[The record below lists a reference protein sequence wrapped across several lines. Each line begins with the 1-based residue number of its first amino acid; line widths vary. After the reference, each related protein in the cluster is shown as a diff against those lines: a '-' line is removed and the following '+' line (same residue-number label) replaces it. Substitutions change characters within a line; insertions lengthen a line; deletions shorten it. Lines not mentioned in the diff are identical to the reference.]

1 MAKLFQ
7 ITLPE
12 GLSTL
17 ALDSQGHGTV
27 HYSVKNVSARPID
40 GRAVLVCLP
49 QGDSNN
55 GIQKNWITLDG
66 KAERHFA
73 VNGEDTFTVNIAVPA
88 RSPAGTYGY
97 RLDVVSLAKPDE
109 GDSSQPTKF
118 TVIPAAPPPKKWGL
132 IAAIVTAVL
141 IVAGIAIWAANRPKT
156 PTVPNLVGMTVPNA
170 TAALTT
176 AKLQLN
182 PTQLQVPGGAD
193 SVGTV
198 VAQTPAAG
206 TSVAANS
213 SVQLSVGV
221 PQKVTVPSL
230 IGMSVTQA
238 QQALPSGLT
247 LGTPTTLSVYNP
259 SFPVGSVISQSPTA
273 GQSVNPNT
281 VIALSLNPAQAI
293 NPVQPAPVQRIPHW

>member
-55 GIQKNWITLDG
+55 GVQKNWITLDG
-66 KAERHFA
+66 KAERHFG

-97 RLDVVSLAKPDE
+97 RLDVVSIAKPDE

-118 TVIPAAPPPKKWGL
+118 TVVPAAPPPKKWGL
-132 IAAIVTAVL
+132 IAAVIAAVL
-141 IVAGIAIWAANRPKT
+141 ILAGIGIWAATRPKT

-176 AKLQLN
+176 ANLQLN
-182 PTQLQVPGGAD
+182 PTQLQVPGSAA

-198 VAQTPAAG
+198 VAQSPAAG
-206 TSVAANS
+206 TSVTANS
-213 SVQLSVGV
+213 SVQISVGV
-221 PQKVTVPSL
+221 LQKITVPSL
-230 IGMSVTQA
+230 VGMSIAQA

-247 LGTPTTLSVYNP
+247 LGAQSTLPVYNP
-259 SFPVGSVISQSPTA
+259 SFPVGAVISQSPAA
-273 GQSVNPNT
+273 GQSVNPST
-281 VIALSLNPAQAI
+281 AIAVNLNPAQAI
-293 NPVQPAPVQRIPHW
+293 SPVQQPPRIPHW

>member
-17 ALDSQGHGTV
+17 NLDSQGRGTV

-40 GRAVLVCLP
+40 ARAVLVCLP

-55 GIQKNWITLDG
+55 SIQKNWISLDG

-73 VNGEDTFTVNIAVPA
+73 VNGEDTFTANVTVPSK
-88 RSPAGTYGY
+88 SPAGTYSY
-97 RLDVVSLAKPDE
+97 RLDVVSAAKPDE

-118 TVIPAAPPPKKWGL
+118 TVVPGAPPPRKWGL
-132 IAAIVTAVL
+132 IAAIIAAV
-141 IVAGIAIWAANRPKT
+141 IVVAGIGIWFATRPST
-156 PTVPNLVGMTVPNA
+156 PSVPNLVGMTVANA
-170 TAALTT
+170 TTALTS
-176 AKLQLN
+176 AKLTLN
-182 PTQLQVPGGAD
+182 PTQLQVPGSAA

-198 VAQTPAAG
+198 VAQAPAAG

-213 SVQLSVGV
+213 SVQISVGV

-230 IGMSVTQA
+230 LGMTVAQA

-247 LGTPTTLSVYNP
+247 LGAQSAASAYNA
-259 SFPVGSVISQSPTA
+259 SYPVGAIVTQSPAAST
-273 GQSVNPNT
+273 SVNSGTTIT
-281 VIALSLNPAQAI
+281 VTLNPAQAI
-293 NPVQPAPVQRIPHW
+293 SPVQQPPRYFHS